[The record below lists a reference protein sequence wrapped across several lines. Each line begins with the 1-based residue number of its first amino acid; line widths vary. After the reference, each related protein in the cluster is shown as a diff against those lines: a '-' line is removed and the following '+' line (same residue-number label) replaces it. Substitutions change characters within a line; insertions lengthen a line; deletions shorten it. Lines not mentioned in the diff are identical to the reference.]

1 MASVKSL
8 RAEQAFDSD
17 GFPTVRGILTLDTGQ
32 SVEAI
37 LPNGKH
43 SGKFAADYIYDEEKP
58 FLGQGIQKSVKYI
71 NELIAP
77 KIVGTDPLK
86 CKQIDIW
93 LTKADPTEKKEVLGA
108 NTTFL
113 VSILFYKAAAR
124 ILNIPLYRF
133 FHDQYEKN
141 FEKISLIRMSSPIFN
156 LISGGAH
163 GSEILNFQEFHIVPS
178 TGNTYAQAYEMAF
191 NVYHELRKV
200 FQYRNIF
207 AGLGNDGAYVP
218 ALSSN
223 IDGLEIIKEAI
234 MKFNYKLGLELYYS
248 LDLAADFFFKG
259 KYYLSDSPTPLTA
272 ENMVEKVKK
281 LNGEYKFLLLEDALA
296 SSDEGGWKLLMREL
310 GEKVFIVA
318 DDLTQ
323 TNKKQLEHAIA
334 NKLCNTVCVKPLQRG
349 TIWEAMEFVAGA
361 KKGNLKIVVSQ
372 MAAETNDTWI
382 ADFAIA
388 MQAEFVKFG
397 SVARGE
403 RMAKHNRMMQIEKE
417 LHV

>member
-8 RAEQAFDSD
+8 CAEQAFDSD

-32 SVEAI
+32 SVEAMV
-37 LPNGKH
+37 PNGKH
-43 SGKFAADYIYDEEKP
+43 SGKFAAGYMYDEEKI
-58 FLGQGIQKSVKYI
+58 FLGQGVQKSIKYI

-113 VSILFYKAAAR
+113 VSILFYKAAAL

-141 FEKISLIRMSSPIFN
+141 FEKIPLIRMSSPIFN

-218 ALSSN
+218 AL
-223 IDGLEIIKEAI
+223 
-234 MKFNYKLGLELYYS
+234 
-248 LDLAADFFFKG
+248 
-259 KYYLSDSPTPLTA
+259 
-272 ENMVEKVKK
+272 
-281 LNGEYKFLLLEDALA
+281 
-296 SSDEGGWKLLMREL
+296 
-310 GEKVFIVA
+310 
-318 DDLTQ
+318 
-323 TNKKQLEHAIA
+323 
-334 NKLCNTVCVKPLQRG
+334 
-349 TIWEAMEFVAGA
+349 
-361 KKGNLKIVVSQ
+361 
-372 MAAETNDTWI
+372 
-382 ADFAIA
+382 
-388 MQAEFVKFG
+388 
-397 SVARGE
+397 
-403 RMAKHNRMMQIEKE
+403 
-417 LHV
+417 